1 MRHPRASHT
10 GGMTLVEVLVALAIV
25 AVALAAGVQATS
37 ALTRNTIRQQ
47 QVMLAQLCAD
57 NALVAWHLSRQ
68 MPSVGTST
76 GNCEQAGQRFDMQLK
91 VMPTP
96 NPNFRRLEAR
106 ALQDGQ
112 PVLQVS
118 ALVGRN

>member
-1 MRHPRASHT
+1 MKHPLRT

-25 AVALAAGVQATS
+25 AVSLAAGVQATS

-57 NALVAWHLSRQ
+57 NALVALQLSRQ

-76 GNCEQAGQRFDMQLK
+76 SNCEQAGQSFEMQLK

-106 ALQDGQ
+106 ALQDSQ